1 MRPPILLL
9 ISALVVL
16 GHWLLLAPGVATLAR
31 LAKPETLSTARPEPS
46 PLRAMQTRR
55 IVSAPLT
62 GTLAS
67 PNATSRTSLAQVATE
82 RNDAST
88 AQETASPA
96 NLTQEAST
104 PPELPTTT
112 TTTSLASVAPP
123 APAPAPA
130 PEPAAAAAADALAS
144 WRLPQSVRL
153 NYDIQGQS
161 RGLNYKASGVLD
173 WEQDGSRYN
182 ARLVASVFFL
192 GNRTLSSQGEITAEG
207 LAPTRFAD
215 RARSEQAAHFQADKG
230 KITFSGNTPDAPWQP
245 GAQDRLSVFFQ
256 LAGMLSGQPER
267 FITGTRVPVYTA
279 SARAAD
285 TWAFQVDGTETLN
298 LPAGETPAIKLT
310 RQSRL
315 EHDQLVE
322 VWFAPSLS
330 YWPVRIRLT
339 QRNGDFVDQQLASVA
354 KP

>member
-1 MRPPILLL
+1 M
-9 ISALVVL
+9 
-16 GHWLLLAPGVATLAR
+16 
-31 LAKPETLSTARPEPS
+31 
-46 PLRAMQTRR
+46 
-55 IVSAPLT
+55 
-62 GTLAS
+62 
-67 PNATSRTSLAQVATE
+67 
-82 RNDAST
+82 
-88 AQETASPA
+88 
-96 NLTQEAST
+96 
-104 PPELPTTT
+104 
-112 TTTSLASVAPP
+112 
-123 APAPAPA
+123 
-130 PEPAAAAAADALAS
+130 
-144 WRLPQSVRL
+144 
-153 NYDIQGQS
+153 
-161 RGLNYKASGVLD
+161 LD

>member
-1 MRPPILLL
+1 MRPPILML

-31 LAKPETLSTARPEPS
+31 LAKPETMSTARPEPS

-62 GTLAS
+62 GALAS

-96 NLTQEAST
+96 NLTLEAST
-104 PPELPTTT
+104 PPELTNTNT
-112 TTTSLASVAPP
+112 NTSLASVAPP
-123 APAPAPA
+123 E
-130 PEPAAAAAADALAS
+130 PEPTAAADALAS

-267 FITGTRVPVYTA
+267 FVTGTRVPVYTA

-315 EHDQLVE
+315 EHDQLIE